1 MFNGCKKD
9 LLSADDVILFCFCYC
24 WRFSCSVLSPYF
36 ITLPG
41 KSMSTREIRF
51 LQNTQKRILIRRRSL
66 NSFVYACYY
75 NNKSTIYP
83 CPELQDMGKEKSAN
97 YKKSLRA
104 GRNGVREFE
113 NIMSLMNGKTFVN
126 TKLYVSSSYSSSS
139 KDRSSMV
146 QKPGQK
152 SAGVSKF
159 IGVLPFDSRHKQKFQ
174 RRDSN
179 GNRKAI
185 LHCRWFESVGTFWRQ
200 NNEVKHWESC
210 EILSES
216 WNVMWMHTYTH
227 TPTYTCVLRRIKRLD
242 VRRISWKFYTSVW
255 FCFFLLCAALFK
267 QTLKNNFHLI
277 LCVSFALAF
286 ILVCFHFKIENA
298 LSIFL
303 SQWPLL

>member
-1 MFNGCKKD
+1 MLNGCKKD

-83 CPELQDMGKEKSAN
+83 CPELQEMGKEKSAN

-113 NIMSLMNGKTFVN
+113 NILSLMNGKTFVN

-139 KDRSSMV
+139 SKDRSSMV
-146 QKPGQK
+146 HNTAKRVRVYQNLLAFCLLIPGTSK
-152 SAGVSKF
+152 SGREETAVATGKRYYIAVGLRVSE
-159 IGVLPFDSRHKQKFQ
+159 LFDDKITR
-174 RRDSN
+174 SN
-179 GNRKAI
+179 TGSPVRFC
-185 LHCRWFESVGTFWRQ
+185 LSVGMLCGCI
-200 NNEVKHWESC
+200 H
-210 EILSES
+210 
-216 WNVMWMHTYTH
+216 TH

-267 QTLKNNFHLI
+267 HTLKNNFHLI
-277 LCVSFALAF
+277 LCVSFALVF

-303 SQWPLL
+303 SQ